1 MREFSRRRMFGL
13 GIGTAAALS
22 VAGCS
27 SFGSSGSDKVGTGPG
42 QPGRAAKPIG
52 DGSTA
57 YTGRQPNQPPKP
69 EKLEPGQKP
78 PQFVV

>member
-1 MREFSRRRMFGL
+1 MREFSRRGMLGL
-13 GIGTAAALS
+13 GVGAAAALS
-22 VAGCS
+22 AAGCS
-27 SFGSSGSDKVGTGPG
+27 SSGSSESGKVGTKPG
-42 QPGRAAKPIG
+42 KTAQAKPIG